1 MHTTASVE
9 NFIDSVGALALCCA
23 IAAKLLPRAGPTGRF
38 LSRHCR
44 TPKPARAP
52 ETVAH
57 ATAPGRVSQRPIAG
71 AQPLPFLT
79 LPDPALQLQ
88 EAEPRTRWS
97 DFFATIYFSS
107 TKNQVDSNLKKGK

>member
-1 MHTTASVE
+1 MYTTASVE

-79 LPDPALQLQ
+79 LPGLPCSFKRQSHELVGAIFLR
-88 EAEPRTRWS
+88 PYT
-97 DFFATIYFSS
+97 FPVPK
-107 TKNQVDSNLKKGK
+107 TKLIQM